1 MNCGKNRRRRKKM
14 EIKLTISEE
23 ALSQAVMDVLVKDAV
38 DTAEQQ
44 LFDDGCYGYM
54 RKVYKD
60 HVQTQMREML
70 KRHETEILDRAI
82 SEAAK
87 IVARKAWAIKAGEI
101 G

>member
-1 MNCGKNRRRRKKM
+1 M

-44 LFDDGCYGYM
+44 LFVDGRYGYM

-70 KRHETEILDRAI
+70 KRHETEILDKAI
-82 SEAAK
+82 NEAAK
-87 IVARKAWAIKAGEI
+87 IVARKAWAIKAGDI
-101 G
+101 T